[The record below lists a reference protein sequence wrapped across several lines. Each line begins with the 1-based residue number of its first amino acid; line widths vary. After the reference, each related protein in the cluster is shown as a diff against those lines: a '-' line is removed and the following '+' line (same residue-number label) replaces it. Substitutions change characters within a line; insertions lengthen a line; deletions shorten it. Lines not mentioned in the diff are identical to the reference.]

1 MVRKSRLTGP
11 TTRYANGPRP
21 SESHPLDADAPTPGT
36 GGAGTGAM
44 SLTRAPRITSAAG

>member
-44 SLTRAPRITSAAG
+44 SLEWSPPITSAAG